1 MINFKEERERQ
12 GYSIEDI
19 SNILRIRKQYIIA
32 IEEDR
37 LGEIP
42 SETYAKGYVKTY
54 CEFLKIPIPEK
65 RQEEQPSE
73 KLPSMEL
80 KNSKYYIAAISLLL
94 PYLPMQKLLNIS
106 PKISSTVILPVM
118 LLIALAVMRKSSVAN
133 TKSSFTENRDKFSTA
148 LSN

>member
-42 SETYAKGYVKTY
+42 SETYVKGYIKTY

-73 KLPSMEL
+73 NLPSIEF

-94 PYLPMQKLLNIS
+94 LLVS
-106 PKISSTVILPVM
+106 VILYQKYFSDDDNNFNKE
-118 LLIALAVMRKSSVAN
+118 LIYVN
-133 TKSSFTENRDKFSTA
+133 E
-148 LSN
+148 SN

>member
-65 RQEEQPSE
+65 SQEEQPSE

-94 PYLPMQKLLNIS
+94 LLVS
-106 PKISSTVILPVM
+106 VILYQRY
-118 LLIALAVMRKSSVAN
+118 LGDDANNFNKELIYVD
-133 TKSSFTENRDKFSTA
+133 EN
-148 LSN
+148 N

>member
-94 PYLPMQKLLNIS
+94 LLVS
-106 PKISSTVILPVM
+106 VILYQRY
-118 LLIALAVMRKSSVAN
+118 LGDDANNFNKELIYVD
-133 TKSSFTENRDKFSTA
+133 EN
-148 LSN
+148 N

>member
-42 SETYAKGYVKTY
+42 SETYAKGYIKTY

-65 RQEEQPSE
+65 SQEEQPSE

-94 PYLPMQKLLNIS
+94 LLVS
-106 PKISSTVILPVM
+106 VILYQRY
-118 LLIALAVMRKSSVAN
+118 LGDDANNFNKELIYVD
-133 TKSSFTENRDKFSTA
+133 EN
-148 LSN
+148 N